1 MVLFQHFHLPAF
13 PYRRG
18 MEFMLPSPA
27 TLFLIQF
34 AATSMMTGIIWFVQV
49 VHYPLFTKIP
59 EEGFVRYEQS
69 HTVRTGWVVAP
80 LMLLELGTA
89 VAPLLSW
96 GAGGGFPIASSPL
109 YLAALGCLALIWMST
124 FLLQVPL
131 HGILEKRPDQKVM
144 LQLSSSNWIRTIL
157 WSVRLGLLGSLAMR
171 AGLA

>member
-1 MVLFQHFHLPAF
+1 MH
-13 PYRRG
+13 
-18 MEFMLPSPA
+18 PSPA

-34 AATSMMTGIIWFVQV
+34 AATAMMTGIIWFVQV

-89 VAPLLSW
+89 IAPLLSW
-96 GAGGGFPIASSPL
+96 SAGGGFPIPSSPL
-109 YLAALGCLALIWMST
+109 YLVALGCLVLIWIST

-131 HGILEKRPDQKVM
+131 HGILEKRHDHRAM
-144 LQLSSSNWIRTIL
+144 LLLCSTNWIRTIL
-157 WSVRLGLLGSLAMR
+157 WSVRLGLLIRVALP
-171 AGLA
+171 

>member
-1 MVLFQHFHLPAF
+1 
-13 PYRRG
+13 
-18 MEFMLPSPA
+18 MEFMHPSPA

-34 AATSMMTGIIWFVQV
+34 AATAMMTGIIWFVQV

-59 EEGFVRYEQS
+59 KEGFVRYEQS

-96 GAGGGFPIASSPL
+96 GAGGAFPIPSCPL
-109 YLAALGCLALIWMST
+109 YLAALGCLVVIWIST

-131 HGILEKRPDQKVM
+131 HGILEKRHDHRAI
-144 LQLSSSNWIRTIL
+144 LQLSSTNWIRTIL

>member
-1 MVLFQHFHLPAF
+1 MGPFQYFHLPVF

-18 MEFMLPSPA
+18 MEITLPSPA
-27 TLFLIQF
+27 TLLLIQF
-34 AATSMMTGIIWFVQV
+34 AATAMMTGIIWFVQV

-59 EEGFVRYEQS
+59 EEGFVRYEQA

-96 GAGGGFPIASSPL
+96 GAGGGSPLSSSPL
-109 YLAALGCLALIWMST
+109 YMAALGCLILIWIST

-131 HGILEKRPDQKVM
+131 HAILEKRHDHRAM
-144 LQLSSSNWIRTIL
+144 LLLSSTNWIRTIL